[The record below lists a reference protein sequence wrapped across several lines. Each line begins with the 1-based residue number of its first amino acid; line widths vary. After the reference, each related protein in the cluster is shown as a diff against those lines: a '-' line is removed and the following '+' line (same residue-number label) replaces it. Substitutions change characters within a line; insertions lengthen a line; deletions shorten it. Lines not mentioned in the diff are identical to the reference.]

1 MSQRPDFAN
10 VGLERL
16 NDHDLKYVIEHFP
29 LPGRNYEEIAK
40 LILTLP
46 STLESL
52 LNSEYLYH
60 KIIERSELILEVS
73 PFLFFNVLLRRAIK
87 PTQTPKD
94 RKIINYIANLLSIFI
109 TADRLNKVE
118 PYDFDAHQTLL
129 ELVTEAAS
137 ANTRRQFLIYSHIGN
152 YSLFI
157 SGLFPQWIEYRHRY
171 KKRPLNMQYYVNYGR
186 TYFQRAAEHPMA
198 RELALDDVFLRMS
211 LLFEIYKNLL
221 NHIARNYLIPS

>member
-1 MSQRPDFAN
+1 MSQRPDFAH

-16 NDHDLKYVIEHFP
+16 KDHDLKYVIEHFP
-29 LPGRNYEEIAK
+29 LPGQNYEEIAK

-87 PTQTPKD
+87 HTQTPKD

-109 TADRLNKVE
+109 KVDRLYKVE
-118 PYDFDAHQTLL
+118 PNDFDAHQTLL
-129 ELVTEAAS
+129 DLVTEAAS

-171 KKRPLNMQYYVNYGR
+171 KKRPLNMQYYVDYGR

-198 RELALDDVFLRMS
+198 RELALDDVFLRIS

-221 NHIARNYLIPS
+221 NHIARDYLIPS